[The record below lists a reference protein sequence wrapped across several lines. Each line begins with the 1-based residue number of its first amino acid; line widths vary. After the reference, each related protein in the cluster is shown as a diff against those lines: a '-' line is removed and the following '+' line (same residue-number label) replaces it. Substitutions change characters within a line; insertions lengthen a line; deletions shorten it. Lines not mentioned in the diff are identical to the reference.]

1 MLSLHGHLTPPIVQK
16 NETQVTSH
24 NPPLPCV
31 TDQRTLESLCHT
43 LRESPR
49 LALDTEF
56 VGEDTFIP
64 RLELIQVA
72 TATTA
77 AVIDFPAVQASG
89 SLDVFWELICDAKI
103 DKVVHAGRQDLDLF
117 TIHAGRVPKP
127 FFDTQIAAAMVGYGA
142 QVAYANLVQRLHGTK
157 LAKAHTFT
165 NWSARPLSED
175 QIAYALEDVKF
186 LLSIHTYLR
195 NRLSTLGR
203 LEWVSEE
210 FARLEMAIGE
220 KGREPQDRYQR
231 IRGWDTLKPKGA
243 AVLRELA
250 VWRET
255 EARRRNVPRGR
266 VMRDEV
272 LLQLARHPP
281 KSVNDLRGLRGIHS
295 SEVDRH
301 GGQILASIT
310 SALALPTSEWPAI
323 PSERKPD
330 PESTGI
336 VELLQAVLKAR
347 AAEEGIAPT
356 ILATSA
362 DLQTLV
368 DAKNRTDLDVPILR
382 GWRRQLAGE
391 LLLQVLE
398 GAVTIAVDR
407 TSGALRMTQGQPSF
421 ADPQETSRILPA

>member
-1 MLSLHGHLTPPIVQK
+1 MSRFHGHQTPRIVQQ
-16 NETQVTSH
+16 NEPQVTPL
-24 NPPLPCV
+24 NPPLPYV
-31 TDQRTLESLCHT
+31 TDQRALEALCHT
-43 LRESPR
+43 LRQSPR

-89 SLDVFWELICDAKI
+89 SLDIFWELICDVKI
-103 DKVVHAGRQDLDLF
+103 DKIVHAGRQDLDLF
-117 TIHAGRVPKP
+117 AIHAGQIPKP

-142 QVAYANLVQRLHGTK
+142 QIAYANLVQRLHGTK

-165 NWSARPLSED
+165 NWSARPLSDD
-175 QIAYALEDVKF
+175 QIAYALEDVEF
-186 LLSIHTYLR
+186 LLSIHRYLQD
-195 NRLSTLGR
+195 RLSTLGR

-210 FARLEMAIGE
+210 FARLETAVGE
-220 KGREPQDRYQR
+220 KSREPQERYQR

-250 VWRET
+250 AWREA

-281 KSVNDLRGLRGIHS
+281 KSVIDLRGLRGVHS

-301 GGQILASIT
+301 GGQLLATIT
-310 SALALPTSEWPAI
+310 SALALPPSAWPEV

-356 ILATSA
+356 MLATSA

-368 DAKNRTDLDVPILR
+368 EARQNLTDLDLPILH
-382 GWRRQLAGE
+382 GWRRKLAGE
-391 LLLQVLE
+391 LLLQVLD
-398 GAVTIAVDR
+398 GAVTVTVDR
-407 TSGALRMTQGQPSF
+407 TSGALRMIQGRPSN
-421 ADPQETSRILPA
+421 ASN

>member
-1 MLSLHGHLTPPIVQK
+1 MTP
-16 NETQVTSH
+16 
-24 NPPLPCV
+24 NPPLPYV
-31 TDQRTLESLCHT
+31 TDQPALESLCRT
-43 LRESPR
+43 LRQSPR

-77 AVIDFPAVQASG
+77 AVIDFPAVQAGG
-89 SLDVFWELICDAKI
+89 SLDVFWELICDGKI
-103 DKVVHAGRQDLDLF
+103 EKIVHAGRQDLDLF
-117 TIHAGRVPKP
+117 AIHAGQIPKP

-165 NWSARPLSED
+165 NWSARPLSDD
-175 QIAYALEDVKF
+175 QIAYALEDVEF
-186 LLSIHTYLR
+186 LLSIHTHLQD
-195 NRLSTLGR
+195 RLNTLGR
-203 LEWVSEE
+203 SEWVNEE
-210 FARLEMAIGE
+210 FARLETAVGE
-220 KGREPQDRYQR
+220 KSREPQERYQR

-250 VWRET
+250 AWREA

-266 VMRDEV
+266 VLRDEV
-272 LLQLARHPP
+272 LIQLARHPP
-281 KSVNDLRGLRGIHS
+281 KSINDFRGLRGIHS

-301 GGQILASIT
+301 GGQLLSTIT
-310 SALALPTSEWPAI
+310 SALALPPSAWPEV

-336 VELLQAVLKAR
+336 VELLQAVLKTR

-356 ILATSA
+356 MLATSA

-368 DAKNRTDLDVPILR
+368 EAKKNRTALNVPILH
-382 GWRRQLAGE
+382 GWRRQLAGD
-391 LLLQVLE
+391 LLLQVLDGE
-398 GAVTIAVDR
+398 ITIGVDQ
-407 TSGALRMTQGQPSF
+407 TSGTLQMTSGRLSKT
-421 ADPQETSRILPA
+421 EN

>member
-1 MLSLHGHLTPPIVQK
+1 MLNLPGRRTPPTVPL
-16 NETQVTSH
+16 NETDVTSK
-24 NPPLPCV
+24 PPIHYV
-31 TDQRTLESLCHT
+31 TDRSALESLCRT
-43 LRESPR
+43 LRQSPR

-56 VGEDTFIP
+56 VGEDTFVP

-72 TATTA
+72 TADTA
-77 AVIDFPAVQASG
+77 AVIDFPAVQAGG

-103 DKVVHAGRQDLDLF
+103 EKVVHAGRQDLDLF
-117 TIHAGRVPKP
+117 STHAGQIPKP

-165 NWSARPLSED
+165 NWSARPLSDD
-175 QIAYALEDVKF
+175 QIAYALEDVEF
-186 LLSIHTYLR
+186 LLSIHTHLHDR
-195 NRLSTLGR
+195 LNRLGR
-203 LEWVSEE
+203 SEWVSEE
-210 FARLEMAIGE
+210 FARLEAAVGE
-220 KGREPQDRYQR
+220 KSREPQERYQR
-231 IRGWDTLKPKGA
+231 IRGWETLKPKGA

-250 VWRET
+250 AWRET

-281 KSVNDLRGLRGIHS
+281 KSINDLRGLRGVHS
-295 SEVDRH
+295 SEIDRH
-301 GGQILASIT
+301 GAQLLVCIA
-310 SALALPTSEWPAI
+310 SALALPSSAWPEV

-347 AAEEGIAPT
+347 AAEEGIAST
-356 ILATSA
+356 MIATSA

-368 DAKNRTDLDVPILR
+368 ENKLNRAALDVPILR
-382 GWRRQLAGE
+382 GWRRQLAGN
-391 LLLQVLE
+391 LMLQVLD
-398 GAVTIAVDR
+398 GAVTISVDR
-407 TSGALRMTQGQPSF
+407 TSGALRMVRDGS
-421 ADPQETSRILPA
+421 

>member
-1 MLSLHGHLTPPIVQK
+1 MSNLHDHQTPPTAQQ
-16 NETQVTSH
+16 NEPHMTPHV
-24 NPPLPCV
+24 PPPYV
-31 TDQRTLESLCHT
+31 TDQPGLELLCHT
-43 LRESPR
+43 LRQSPR

-72 TATTA
+72 TTTTA
-77 AVIDFPAVQASG
+77 AVIDFPAVQANG
-89 SLDVFWELICDAKI
+89 SLDVFWELICDPKI
-103 DKVVHAGRQDLDLF
+103 EKVVHAGRQDLDLF
-117 TIHAGRVPKP
+117 ALHAGQMPKP

-165 NWSARPLSED
+165 NWSARPLSDD
-175 QIAYALEDVKF
+175 QIAYALEDVEF
-186 LLSIHTYLR
+186 LLSIHTHLR
-195 NRLSTLGR
+195 DRLKALGR

-210 FARLEMAIGE
+210 FARLETAVGE
-220 KGREPQDRYQR
+220 KSREPLERYQR

-250 VWRET
+250 VWREA

-295 SEVDRH
+295 SEVDRQ

-310 SALALPTSEWPAI
+310 SALALPPSAWPNV
-323 PSERKPD
+323 PSDRKPD
-330 PESTGI
+330 PESTGL

-347 AAEEGIAPT
+347 AAQEGIAPT
-356 ILATSA
+356 MLATTA
-362 DLQTLV
+362 DLQTL
-368 DAKNRTDLDVPILR
+368 AETKQNRTTLNLPILQ
-382 GWRRQLAGE
+382 GWRRQLAGD
-391 LLLQVLE
+391 LLLQVLN
-398 GAVTIAVDR
+398 GDVTISIDR
-407 TSGALRMTQGQPSF
+407 TSGALRMTEGLPSNT
-421 ADPQETSRILPA
+421 PG

>member
-1 MLSLHGHLTPPIVQK
+1 MSNLRGRKTLPIVRQNETRVISSTPPL
-16 NETQVTSH
+16 SY
-24 NPPLPCV
+24 V
-31 TDQRTLESLCHT
+31 TDQHTLELLCHS
-43 LRESPR
+43 LRQSPR

-77 AVIDFPAVQASG
+77 AVIDFPAVQATG
-89 SLDVFWELICDAKI
+89 SLDVFWELICDIKTEKI
-103 DKVVHAGRQDLDLF
+103 LHAGRQDLDLF
-117 TIHAGRVPKP
+117 AMHAGQIPKP

-165 NWSARPLSED
+165 NWSSRPLSDD
-175 QIAYALEDVKF
+175 QIAYALEDVEF
-186 LLSIHTYLR
+186 LLPIHTHLQD
-195 NRLSTLGR
+195 RLKSLGR
-203 LEWVSEE
+203 SEWVSEE
-210 FARLEMAIGE
+210 FARLEAVVGE
-220 KGREPQDRYQR
+220 KSREPQERYQR

-243 AVLRELA
+243 AMLRELA
-250 VWRET
+250 VWREA

-281 KSVNDLRGLRGIHS
+281 KSVNELRGLRGVHS
-295 SEVDRH
+295 SEVDRN
-301 GGQILASIT
+301 GVQLLATIT
-310 SALALPTSEWPAI
+310 SALALPSSAWPEV
-323 PSERKPD
+323 PSARKPD

-356 ILATSA
+356 IIATST

-368 DAKNRTDLDVPILR
+368 EAKQNRTALRVPILH
-382 GWRRQLAGE
+382 GWRRQLAGD
-391 LLLQVLE
+391 LILQVLDGE
-398 GAVTIAVDR
+398 ITISVDQV
-407 TSGALRMTQGQPSF
+407 SGTLRMNSKRPS
-421 ADPQETSRILPA
+421 SL

>member
-1 MLSLHGHLTPPIVQK
+1 MSSLLGHQTPPTVQQ
-16 NETQVTSH
+16 NETHVTP
-24 NPPLPCV
+24 NPSPPYV
-31 TDQRTLESLCHT
+31 TDQRALESLCHT
-43 LRESPR
+43 LRQSPR

-72 TATTA
+72 TSTTA

-103 DKVVHAGRQDLDLF
+103 EKIVHAGRQDLDLF
-117 TIHAGRVPKP
+117 AIHAGQIPKP

-165 NWSARPLSED
+165 NWSARPLSDD
-175 QIAYALEDVKF
+175 QIAYALEDVEF
-186 LLSIHTYLR
+186 LLSIHTHLQD
-195 NRLSTLGR
+195 RLSTLGR
-203 LEWVSEE
+203 SEWVSEE
-210 FARLEMAIGE
+210 FARLETAVGE
-220 KGREPQDRYQR
+220 KSREPQERYQR

-250 VWRET
+250 AWREA

-281 KSVNDLRGLRGIHS
+281 KSINELRGLRGVHC
-295 SEVDRH
+295 SEVDRQ
-301 GGQILASIT
+301 GGQLLAAIT
-310 SALALPTSEWPAI
+310 SALALPPSTWPEV

-356 ILATSA
+356 MLATSA

-368 DAKNRTDLDVPILR
+368 ESKQNRTALDVPILR
-382 GWRRQLAGE
+382 GWRRQLAGD
-391 LLLQVLE
+391 LLLQVLD
-398 GAVTIAVDR
+398 GAVTITVDR
-407 TSGALRMTQGQPSF
+407 TSGALRVTQGRPSN
-421 ADPQETSRILPA
+421 ASS

>member
-1 MLSLHGHLTPPIVQK
+1 MSSLRARQTPPTAPQ
-16 NETQVTSH
+16 NEPQMIR
-24 NPPLPCV
+24 PPSSQYV
-31 TDQRTLESLCHT
+31 TDQAALESLCRT

-56 VGEDTFIP
+56 VGEDTFVP

-89 SLDVFWELICDAKI
+89 SLNVFWDLICDAKI
-103 DKVVHAGRQDLDLF
+103 EKVVHAGRQDLDLF
-117 TIHAGRVPKP
+117 ALHAGQIPKP

-142 QVAYANLVQRLHGTK
+142 QVAYANLVQRLHGRK

-165 NWSARPLSED
+165 NWSARPLSDD
-175 QIAYALEDVKF
+175 QIAYALEDVEF
-186 LLSIHTYLR
+186 LLPIHRHLQD
-195 NRLSTLGR
+195 RLSTLGR
-203 LEWVSEE
+203 SEWVSEE
-210 FARLEMAIGE
+210 FARLETVVGE
-220 KGREPQDRYQR
+220 KSREPQERYRR

-250 VWRET
+250 AWRET

-281 KSVNDLRGLRGIHS
+281 KSVSDLRGLRGVHS
-295 SEVDRH
+295 SEIDRH
-301 GGQILASIT
+301 GGQILATIT
-310 SALALPTSEWPAI
+310 SALALPSSAWPEV

-356 ILATSA
+356 MLATST

-368 DAKNRTDLDVPILR
+368 EAKQNRVALNVPILH
-382 GWRRQLAGE
+382 GWRRQLVGD
-391 LLLQVLE
+391 LLVQVLE
-398 GAVTIAVDR
+398 GAVTISVDR
-407 TSGALRMTQGQPSF
+407 TSGTIQMAVGHPSNT
-421 ADPQETSRILPA
+421 AN

>member
-1 MLSLHGHLTPPIVQK
+1 MSSLRGRQTPPTTQP
-16 NETQVTSH
+16 NERLVTP
-24 NPPLPCV
+24 NPPLPYV
-31 TDQRTLESLCHT
+31 TDQRALESLCHT
-43 LRESPR
+43 LRQSPR

-103 DKVVHAGRQDLDLF
+103 EKIVHAGRQDLDLF
-117 TIHAGRVPKP
+117 ATHAGQIPKP

-165 NWSARPLSED
+165 NWSARPLSDD
-175 QIAYALEDVKF
+175 QIAYALEDVEF
-186 LLSIHTYLR
+186 LLSIHTHLQE
-195 NRLSTLGR
+195 RLSTLGR

-210 FARLEMAIGE
+210 FARLETAVGE
-220 KGREPQDRYQR
+220 KSREPQERYQR
-231 IRGWDTLKPKGA
+231 IRGWETLKPKGA

-250 VWRET
+250 AWRES

-281 KSVNDLRGLRGIHS
+281 KSVHELRGLRGVHS
-295 SEVDRH
+295 SEVDRQ
-301 GGQILASIT
+301 GEQLLATIT
-310 SALALPTSEWPAI
+310 SALALPPSAWPEV
-323 PSERKPD
+323 PRERKPD

-356 ILATSA
+356 MLATSA

-368 DAKNRTDLDVPILR
+368 EAKQNRTALDVPILR
-382 GWRRQLAGE
+382 GWRRQLAGD
-391 LLLQVLE
+391 LLLQVLD
-398 GAVTIAVDR
+398 GAITITVDR
-407 TSGALRMTQGQPSF
+407 TSGALRMTPGS
-421 ADPQETSRILPA
+421 ASKASR

>member
-1 MLSLHGHLTPPIVQK
+1 MTPP
-16 NETQVTSH
+16 
-24 NPPLPCV
+24 NPPLPYV
-31 TDQRTLESLCHT
+31 TDQRALESLCHT
-43 LRESPR
+43 LRQSPR

-103 DKVVHAGRQDLDLF
+103 EKIVHAGRQDLDLF
-117 TIHAGRVPKP
+117 AIHAGQIPKP

-142 QVAYANLVQRLHGTK
+142 QVAYANLVQRLHGKK

-165 NWSARPLSED
+165 NWSARPLSDD
-175 QIAYALEDVKF
+175 QIAYALEDVEF
-186 LLSIHTYLR
+186 LLSIHTHLQD
-195 NRLSTLGR
+195 RLSTLGR

-210 FARLEMAIGE
+210 FARLETAVGE
-220 KGREPQDRYQR
+220 KSREPQERYQR

-250 VWRET
+250 SWREA

-281 KSVNDLRGLRGIHS
+281 KSVNELRGLRGVHS
-295 SEVDRH
+295 SEVDRQ
-301 GGQILASIT
+301 GEQLLATIT
-310 SALALPTSEWPAI
+310 SALALPPSAWPEV
-323 PSERKPD
+323 PRERKPD

-356 ILATSA
+356 MLATSA

-368 DAKNRTDLDVPILR
+368 EAKQSRTALDVPILR
-382 GWRRQLAGE
+382 GWRRQLAGD
-391 LLLQVLE
+391 LLLQVLD
-398 GAVTIAVDR
+398 GAVTITVDR
-407 TSGALRMTQGQPSF
+407 NSGALRMT
-421 ADPQETSRILPA
+421 

>member
-1 MLSLHGHLTPPIVQK
+1 MSSLHGHQTPPTVQQ
-16 NETQVTSH
+16 NETQVIPP
-24 NPPLPCV
+24 NPPLPYV
-31 TDQRTLESLCHT
+31 TDQRALESLCHT
-43 LRESPR
+43 LRQSPR

-103 DKVVHAGRQDLDLF
+103 EKIVHAGRQDLDLF
-117 TIHAGRVPKP
+117 AIHAGQLPKP

-165 NWSARPLSED
+165 NWSSRPLSND
-175 QIAYALEDVKF
+175 QIAYALEDVEF
-186 LLSIHTYLR
+186 LLSIHTHLR
-195 NRLSTLGR
+195 DRLNKLGR

-210 FARLEMAIGE
+210 FARLETAVGE
-220 KGREPQDRYQR
+220 KSREPQERYQR
-231 IRGWDTLKPKGA
+231 IRGWDTLKPKAA

-250 VWRET
+250 AWREA

-281 KSVNDLRGLRGIHS
+281 KSVNELRGLRGVHS

-301 GGQILASIT
+301 GGQLLATIT
-310 SALALPTSEWPAI
+310 SALALPSSAWPAV
-323 PSERKPD
+323 PCERKPD

-356 ILATSA
+356 MLATSA

-368 DAKNRTDLDVPILR
+368 EARQNRTALDVPILR
-382 GWRRQLAGE
+382 GWRRQLAGD
-391 LLLQVLE
+391 LLLQVLD
-398 GAVTIAVDR
+398 GAVTITVDR
-407 TSGALRMTQGQPSF
+407 TSGALRMT
-421 ADPQETSRILPA
+421 

>member
-1 MLSLHGHLTPPIVQK
+1 MSSLRDRRMPRIAPQ
-16 NETQVTSH
+16 NETDVTPTS
-24 NPPLPCV
+24 PPPYV
-31 TDQRTLESLCHT
+31 TDQYALESLCRT
-43 LRESPR
+43 LRQSPR

-72 TATTA
+72 TASTA
-77 AVIDFPAVQASG
+77 AVIDFPAVQAGG

-103 DKVVHAGRQDLDLF
+103 EKVVHAGRQDLDLF
-117 TIHAGRVPKP
+117 ALHAGQIPKP
-127 FFDTQIAAAMVGYGA
+127 FFDTQIAAAMVGYGP

-165 NWSARPLSED
+165 NWSARPLSDD
-175 QIAYALEDVKF
+175 QIVYALEDVEF
-186 LLSIHTYLR
+186 LLSIHTHLQD
-195 NRLSTLGR
+195 RLNALDR

-210 FARLEMAIGE
+210 FARLETAVGE
-220 KGREPQDRYQR
+220 KSREPQERYQR

-250 VWRET
+250 VWREA

-272 LLQLARHPP
+272 LIQLARHPP
-281 KSVNDLRGLRGIHS
+281 KSVTDLRGLRGLHS
-295 SEVDRH
+295 SEIDRH
-301 GGQILASIT
+301 GGQLLAAIT
-310 SALALPTSEWPAI
+310 SALALPPSAWPTV

-356 ILATSA
+356 MLATSA

-368 DAKNRTDLDVPILR
+368 EAKQNRAALNVPILH
-382 GWRRQLAGE
+382 GWRRQLAGD
-391 LLLQVLE
+391 LLLQVLD
-398 GAVTIAVDR
+398 GAVTISVDS
-407 TSGALRMTQGQPSF
+407 TSGALRMTAGSPSNI
-421 ADPQETSRILPA
+421 SS

>member
-1 MLSLHGHLTPPIVQK
+1 M
-16 NETQVTSH
+16 TSH
-24 NPPLPCV
+24 SPLPYV
-31 TDQRTLESLCHT
+31 TDQRALESLCHT

-72 TATTA
+72 TATTS
-77 AVIDFPAVQASG
+77 AVIDFPAVQADG
-89 SLDVFWELICDAKI
+89 SLDVFWELICDLKI
-103 DKVVHAGRQDLDLF
+103 EKIVHAGRQDLDLF
-117 TIHAGRVPKP
+117 AVYAGQIPKP

-142 QVAYANLVQRLHGTK
+142 QVAYANLVQRLHGRK

-165 NWSARPLSED
+165 NWSARPLSDD
-175 QIAYALEDVKF
+175 QIAYALEDVEF
-186 LLSIHTYLR
+186 LLSIHTHLQD
-195 NRLSTLGR
+195 RLHTLGR
-203 LEWVSEE
+203 SEWVNEE
-210 FARLEMAIGE
+210 FARLETAVGE
-220 KGREPQDRYQR
+220 KSREPQERYQR

-243 AVLRELA
+243 AVLREMA
-250 VWRET
+250 AWREA

-281 KSVNDLRGLRGIHS
+281 KSVNDLRSLRGVHS

-301 GGQILASIT
+301 GGQLLASIT
-310 SALALPTSEWPAI
+310 SALALPPSEWPEV

-356 ILATSA
+356 MLATSA

-368 DAKNRTDLDVPILR
+368 EAKQNRAALTVPILQ
-382 GWRRQLAGE
+382 GWRRQLVGD
-391 LLLQVLE
+391 LLVQVLD
-398 GAVTIAVDR
+398 GAVTISVDR
-407 TSGALRMTQGQPSF
+407 TSGALRMTTRS
-421 ADPQETSRILPA
+421 TSDAA